1 MALAYGSRTALYD
14 RDLGSLLENGRDFG
28 DVAQMFSVML
38 VLIIIGIT
46 IDSVIFSPL
55 ERTVRSRWGFQ
66 R

>member
-1 MALAYGSRTALYD
+1 VS
-14 RDLGSLLENGRDFG
+14 LGSLLENGRDFG

-38 VLIIIGIT
+38 VLIIIGIA
-46 IDSVIFSPL
+46 IDSLIFSPL